1 MTNSDESKPDLRAFE
16 AIDTP
21 AEERWLTRALKDETF
36 GGALLLIAGVLALIV
51 ANSPAGDWYSEF
63 LDIKLGF
70 DSIGLNLSIAYWA
83 ADGLLA
89 IFFLVAGLEL
99 KHELVHGSLSKV
111 RQAMVPMVAAIAGMV
126 FPALIYFL
134 LLRDNGEALVGW
146 AIPVATDIAFA
157 LAVLAVAGK
166 GLPVELRAFLLTLAV
181 VDDLGAITI
190 IAVFYSDDIDRTMLF
205 LTLILLITYAL
216 LQKFNI
222 TKWYLLVPLGLM
234 IWWATFQSGIH
245 ATVAGVAIALLTRV
259 QHREGELNS
268 PAEIAEIKVRPISVA
283 IAVPI
288 FAFTAAGV
296 DLRSLGFIDTVSSD
310 ISIAIIMG
318 LVIGKPLGVIGAT
331 YLLTRFTSARLN
343 ENLRWSDVLSVGL
356 LAGIGFTV
364 SLLITKL
371 SFANDV
377 ELLSDA
383 KVGVLSGS
391 LVAAVIAIFIMRVSA
406 VGRKK
411 QDVS

>member
-371 SFANDV
+371 SFANNV